1 MRASLVVACLGFAIV
16 AGCGQSAEHG
26 VCGGRSTDTQSDP
39 LNCGACG
46 KVCPTPPHAAATCD
60 AGACGRGPCEPGW
73 YDLDGALGCEAG
85 GEGVTAAP
93 LPETGL
99 VFQAFASGSSFGG
112 NVQGSLSYM
121 NVGVL
126 GESTPPAVNGAV
138 AETSTEH
145 KHVSGLNAIQH
156 EGE

>member
-39 LNCGACG
+39 LNCGACSNA
-46 KVCPTPPHAAATCD
+46 CPAPLHAAATCD
-60 AGACGRGPCEPGW
+60 GGACGRGPCDPGW
-73 YDLDGALGCEAG
+73 YDIDASAPGCESG

-99 VFQAFASGSSFGG
+99 VFQAFASGSSYGG
-112 NVQGSLSYM
+112 RFQANGHYT

-138 AETSTEH
+138 SETNAEH
-145 KHVSGLNAIQH
+145 KNIGGLNAIQH
-156 EGE
+156 